1 MTAYRELRVV
11 ANGDHIDLLE
21 EILFLS
27 EEGLLELKVSSRQYF
42 LHKNLDK
49 IHLKVD
55 RF

>member
-27 EEGLLELKVSSRQYF
+27 EAVSVT
-42 LHKNLDK
+42 LDDDGDTP
-49 IHLKVD
+49 IL
-55 RF
+55 